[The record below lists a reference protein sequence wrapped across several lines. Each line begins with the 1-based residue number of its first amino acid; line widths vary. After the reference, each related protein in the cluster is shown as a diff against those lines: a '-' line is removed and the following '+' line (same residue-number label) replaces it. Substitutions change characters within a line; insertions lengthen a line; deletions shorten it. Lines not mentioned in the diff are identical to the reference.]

1 VVSQPPLV
9 DTGDPLASRRA
20 NEMAQ
25 WQARSKRIQF
35 YRRALPLAIVAVV
48 VALAGWV
55 VIRALIGAVADKGGE
70 AIHMLNPRYYGRD
83 EKGRAFVVAARE
95 AVRDGRDIKQVTLA
109 APTMAM
115 DAQDGR
121 QVKLQAKT
129 GLYQEFEH
137 ILTLSGGVKLLD
149 ARGYQLDTPTARV
162 DPKAGV
168 VTGDSGV
175 TGVGPL
181 GRITASSYS
190 VYDRGARTVFKGNVR
205 VHIEPR
211 H

>member
-1 VVSQPPLV
+1 MVSQSPLV
-9 DTGDPLASRRA
+9 DTGDALATRRA
-20 NEMAQ
+20 NEMAA

-35 YRRALPLAIVAVV
+35 YRRALPLAILAVV

-55 VIRALIGAVADKGGE
+55 VIRAVIGAVADKGGE

-115 DAQDGR
+115 DTQDGK
-121 QVKLQAKT
+121 QLKMQAKS

-137 ILTLSGGVKLLD
+137 ILTLSGNVRLVD
-149 ARGYQLDTPTARV
+149 ARGYQIDTATARV

-168 VTGDSGV
+168 VTGDSEV

-190 VYDRGARTVFKGNVR
+190 VYDRGARAVFKGNVR
-205 VHIEPR
+205 AHIEPR

>member
-1 VVSQPPLV
+1 MSQPPLV
-9 DTGDPLASRRA
+9 DTSDNLAARRA
-20 NEMAQ
+20 EEMAQ
-25 WQARSKRIQF
+25 WQVRSRRIQF
-35 YRRALPLAIVAVV
+35 YRRALPLAILGVLAVLV
-48 VALAGWV
+48 GWV
-55 VIRALIGAVADKGGE
+55 VVRAVMGVVADKGGE

-109 APTMAM
+109 APTMTM
-115 DAQDGR
+115 DTQGGR
-121 QVKLQAKT
+121 QVKIQANS
-129 GLYQEFEH
+129 GLYNEFEH

-149 ARGYQLDTPTARV
+149 ARGYQLDTSTARV

-168 VTGDSGV
+168 VTGDSKVIGF
-175 TGVGPL
+175 GPL

-190 VYDRGARTVFKGNVR
+190 VYDRGARTVFKGDVH